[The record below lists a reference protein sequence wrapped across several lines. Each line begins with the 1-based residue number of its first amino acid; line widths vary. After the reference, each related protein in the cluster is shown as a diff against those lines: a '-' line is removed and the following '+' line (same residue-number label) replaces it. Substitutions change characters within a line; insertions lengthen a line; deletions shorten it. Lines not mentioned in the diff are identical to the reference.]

1 MDVRIILKRAFR
13 ECGCVE
19 HTHTF
24 SAALL
29 RVVRNE
35 DTVVFKKGCLDLY
48 SVKAGCRLPVWFW
61 WTKIGYRHI
70 CTKVL

>member
-1 MDVRIILKRAFR
+1 MRILLKRIFR

-29 RVVRNE
+29 RVVRSEN
-35 DTVVFKKGCLDLY
+35 TVGLKKGCLDLY
-48 SVKAGCRLPVWFW
+48 TVKGGCRLPAW
-61 WTKIGYRHI
+61 
-70 CTKVL
+70 VLVD

>member
-1 MDVRIILKRAFR
+1 MDVRIILKSVFR
-13 ECGCVE
+13 ECGCMD

-35 DTVVFKKGCLDLY
+35 DTMVLKKGCLDLY
-48 SVKAGCRLPVWFW
+48 TVHAGCMLPVW
-61 WTKIGYRHI
+61 
-70 CTKVL
+70 VLVD

>member
-1 MDVRIILKRAFR
+1 MRIKLERVFR
-13 ECGCVE
+13 ECGCRE

-35 DTVVFKKGCLDLY
+35 DTVVLKKGCLDLY
-48 SVKAGCRLPVWFW
+48 TVKGGCRLPVW
-61 WTKIGYRHI
+61 
-70 CTKVL
+70 VLMD